1 MITNRSF
8 YSQMSDRQFA
18 DPYYWNADI
27 GRLIEIAED
36 DIEEADQATWSG
48 NCGATFKQVFDELIH
63 RILGSA
69 NPIIHF
75 PGLRWK
81 YEAYFE
87 CDIFVVR
94 NADGQFPHSMGAGTT
109 LQRAIDMA
117 FTWLRKDLED
127 RIYLC
132 QVLGES
138 DNVKLF
144 QQVLF
149 QLEEKLK

>member
-1 MITNRSF
+1 MITSHSF

-75 PGLRWK
+75 PSLGWK
-81 YEAYFE
+81 YEADFFGGEFRILKCGWKYFPPMST
-87 CDIFVVR
+87 
-94 NADGQFPHSMGAGTT
+94 GST
-109 LQRAIDMA
+109 LQEAIDA
-117 FTWLRKDLED
+117 EIGFIKKDLEE
-127 RIYLC
+127 RIDLC
-132 QVLGES
+132 QVLGEEERL
-138 DNVKLF
+138 NLF
-144 QQVLF
+144 QEALS